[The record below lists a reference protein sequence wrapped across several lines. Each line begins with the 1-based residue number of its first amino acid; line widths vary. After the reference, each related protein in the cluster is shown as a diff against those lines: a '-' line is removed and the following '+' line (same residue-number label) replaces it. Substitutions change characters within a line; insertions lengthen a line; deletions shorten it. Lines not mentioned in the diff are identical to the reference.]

1 MRAPFAIVV
10 FFAALASTV
19 ACSDTVEPEDEAD
32 AGTPRPDAETPHD
45 AGMTT
50 SHPDGGLIAIRIA
63 AAGSTSLAP
72 GDTRMLTATG
82 VRADQSEID
91 LTAAAT
97 WSSDAPAIADVRAG
111 GTVVA
116 FAAGAANITASRG
129 GIESAPLAITVEDDP
144 PPPMP
149 TEMRA
154 AWVTRWSYSSI
165 ADLETVIGELDRANF
180 NAVFF
185 QVRGTADA
193 YYVSSREP
201 WASRLSGTLGED
213 PGWDPLAEVV
223 RIAHG
228 RGMVVHAWIN
238 TFPAWSGTTPPS
250 DSATRH
256 PLLAHPEWLCADE
269 AGVPMPPQSSGYQF
283 FSPGNAEVRA
293 HIAGVAQEINDRY
306 QVDGIHMDFIR
317 YPGSNYCHD
326 AASEAAYATALA
338 SRPDLSYSDFQR
350 DAITAL
356 VTDLKSRVRFL
367 SVASWGVYENVWGW
381 SSVSQGNIDY
391 MQDAHRWAREGL
403 LDALCPMIY
412 WATTEP
418 RGGRLDFQT
427 LTDHHKAAAD
437 QGGTWLFTGINAE
450 LDVSEVI
457 KEIEYARTASAAGFV
472 IFDYSLIRPALDALA
487 NGVLS
492 ERVPP
497 PSR

>member
-1 MRAPFAIVV
+1 MIAV
-10 FFAALASTV
+10 FLAACA
-19 ACSDTVEPEDEAD
+19 ACSDAPAEVDDAD
-32 AGTPRPDAETPHD
+32 AGAPRPND
-45 AGMTT
+45 AGMMMMAQPDASIDPSTLVSIRVAASGAT
-50 SHPDGGLIAIRIA
+50 SI
-63 AAGSTSLAP
+63 AP
-72 GDTRMLTATG
+72 GATLMLTATG
-82 VRADQSEID
+82 VRADGSEFD
-91 LTAAAT
+91 LSNAAT
-97 WSSDAPAIADVRAG
+97 WSSDAPSIADVQAG
-111 GTVVA
+111 GTVRA
-116 FAAGAANITASRG
+116 IAAGTANIKATRG
-129 GIESAPLAITVEDDP
+129 EIESAPLPIVVEQDVP
-144 PPPMP
+144 VAA

-154 AWVTRWSYSSI
+154 AWVTRWSYTSI

-193 YYVSSREP
+193 YYNSSKEP
-201 WASRLSGTLGED
+201 WASRLSGSLGED

-223 RIAHG
+223 RIAHA

-250 DSATRH
+250 ESATRH
-256 PLLAHPEWLCADE
+256 PLLAHPDWLCADE
-269 AGVPMPPQSSGYQF
+269 NGVPMAPQSSGYQF

-326 AASEAAYATALA
+326 AASEAAYATAA
-338 SRPDLSYSDFQR
+338 AEQPGLSYSDFQR
-350 DAITAL
+350 NAITSL

-437 QGGTWLFTGINAE
+437 QGNTWLFTGINAE
-450 LDVSEVI
+450 LDAAEVI

-472 IFDYSLIRPALDALA
+472 IFDYSLIRPALDQLA

-497 PSR
+497 PTR